1 MDEKQYISS
10 VKLPDGS
17 VYALKDVETR
27 DILNSIFNDELIIDC
42 GSTSVNFDDET
53 VIDCGGIPVENNI
66 LV

>member
-27 DILNSIFNDELIIDC
+27 EILKIIFDDELIIDC
-42 GSTSVNFDDET
+42 GGAP
-53 VIDCGGIPVENNI
+53 IDTE
-66 LV
+66 